1 MNVASV
7 VNVLAIVAWLLVVGG
22 VVFAGYNVARGGS
35 ARSMVGLVLG
45 AIVLAILLSVASA
58 GLVFVP
64 PQERGV
70 VVSALQPTG
79 IRQEALQPGLRW
91 IIPFFETVV
100 PYPISKQTY
109 TMSIS
114 TAEGQL
120 QGDDSV
126 SARTADGQEVR
137 IDASVIFSID
147 PTKAVQLH
155 IVWQGRYVDDLVRPE
170 VRGII
175 RDAASQ
181 FRVDE
186 IYSSRRADFSTEI
199 ENELRKSLV
208 TNGMLLDTFVL
219 RNITFTDEYA
229 FSIEQK
235 QIAEQEALRA
245 EFVVRQR
252 EQEAQQRRAEAQGIA
267 DANVIE
273 SQGRADANVIEAK
286 GRAEANLIEAEAQ
299 AQALEK
305 IGLSLNT
312 SSDLLQYYY
321 LQNLSDN
328 VQVMLVPANSPFLF
342 PLPDMGAETVTT
354 TPAPTTSLPEAPAE
368 PETST
373 DNTDSGG

>member
-7 VNVLAIVAWLLVVGG
+7 VNVLASVAWLLVVGG

-186 IYSSRRADFSTEI
+186 IYSSRRAEFSTEI

-342 PLPDMGAETVTT
+342 PLPDVAAEALTA

-368 PETST
+368 PETPT